1 MQQAGHGPDE
11 HPPAPPPGEE
21 RLSRLRLLRS
31 RRVGPVSY
39 RRLIEAHGTA
49 AAALRALPDLAASTG
64 MTDYAPC
71 SAEEA
76 RAEVRR
82 AKRAGARGLFEDDP
96 GWPAALREV
105 DDAPPFLWCR
115 GDLSLLS
122 RPCVALVGA
131 RGASS
136 LGLRMARRL
145 ASDLS
150 RAGFVVVSG
159 LARGVDAAAHEGALS
174 GGTVAVTAGGC
185 DVPYP
190 PETEDLMGRIA
201 ERGLVVSEQ
210 PMGLGPRAR
219 HFPARNRIVSAL
231 SRGVVVI
238 EAAARSGTLITARC
252 ALDQGREVLAVPGHP
267 FDGRASGCNMLIRD
281 GARLVRG
288 AEDVIEALGD
298 PAAEGAARQ
307 TAPMPERVPAPGAA
321 PAPAGL
327 AARLLSLLGPS
338 PSAEDQIIRDSG
350 APAAQV
356 AATLTDLEM
365 DGRVERRPGG
375 LLALA

>member
-11 HPPAPPPGEE
+11 NPPAPPPGDE

-39 RRLIEAHGTA
+39 RRLMEAHGTA
-49 AAALRALPDLAASTG
+49 AEALRVLPDLAASTG
-64 MTDYAPC
+64 MTGYAPC

-82 AKRAGARGLFEDDP
+82 AKRAGARGLFEGDP
-96 GWPAALREV
+96 GWPGALRGIEG
-105 DDAPPFLWCR
+105 APPFLWCR
-115 GDLSLLS
+115 GDVSLLA

-145 ASDLS
+145 AADLS
-150 RAGFVVVSG
+150 EAGFAVVSG
-159 LARGVDAAAHEGALS
+159 LARGVDAAAHEGALA

-190 PETEDLMGRIA
+190 PETEGLMGRIA

-210 PMGLGPRAR
+210 PMGLHPRAR

-231 SRGVVVI
+231 CRGVVVI

-267 FDGRASGCNMLIRD
+267 FDGRASGW
-281 GARLVRG
+281 
-288 AEDVIEALGD
+288 
-298 PAAEGAARQ
+298 
-307 TAPMPERVPAPGAA
+307 
-321 PAPAGL
+321 
-327 AARLLSLLGPS
+327 
-338 PSAEDQIIRDSG
+338 
-350 APAAQV
+350 
-356 AATLTDLEM
+356 
-365 DGRVERRPGG
+365 
-375 LLALA
+375 